1 MKFTCERDSLLKVL
15 TDASRGVPSR
25 PERAILN
32 CLHLSLDGDL
42 VSVTAT
48 DLNLWIRSQTRVADG
63 GVPGMVAIHSRYLVE
78 AVRSCEPGVIDIES
92 EDNKTYITS
101 GASKFTFNTLPAEN
115 FPELP
120 ETDVQETSVDVQDFL
135 DALGRV
141 VIARSTD
148 EARTVLTSVLMT
160 PEEFES
166 GEKGLRLVCTDS
178 YRLALRDLA
187 GFQLEPLKK
196 DILVPGRTLEEIN
209 RHAGE
214 AKEISVGISEKQ
226 ITFTIGD
233 VYFLTQLIEGDYP
246 KYKNLIPKGDD
257 YPNCLTIDKGDSN
270 NSAKDQFKRAIN
282 QVRIMAGA
290 DTPIRLTMKDSKL
303 IMRAS
308 SDYGEGDTELDVN
321 YNDDEMT
328 VAFNPRYLL
337 DGIDACPGEEISI
350 YTQDALKPAVL
361 RGVPKE
367 DFLYLL
373 MPVRVTD

>member
-1 MKFTCERDSLLKVL
+1 VKFTCERDSLVKVL

-48 DLNLWIRSQTRVADG
+48 DLNLWIRSQTKVADG
-63 GVPGMVAIHSRYLVE
+63 GEPGAVAIHSRFLVE
-78 AVRSCEPGVIDIES
+78 AVRSCEPGVIELES
-92 EDNKTYITS
+92 EENKAYVTS
-101 GASKFTFNTLPAEN
+101 GSSKFTFNTLPVDN

-120 ETDVQETSVDVQDFL
+120 PTDVQEASVAVEDFL

-148 EARTVLTSVLMT
+148 EARTVLTSVLLT
-160 PEEFES
+160 PEEFE
-166 GEKGLRLVCTDS
+166 GDQQGLRLVCTDS
-178 YRLALRDLA
+178 YRLALRDLT
-187 GFQLEPLKK
+187 GFQLEPLKN

-214 AKEISVGISEKQ
+214 AVEMSVGISEKQ
-226 ITFTIGD
+226 ISFTIGN

-257 YPNCLTIDKGDSN
+257 YPNCLTIDQGDSN

-290 DTPIRLTMKDSKL
+290 DTPIRLTMQDSQL
-303 IMRAS
+303 IMKAS
-308 SDYGEGDTELDVN
+308 SDYGEGNTELDVS
-321 YNDDEMT
+321 YSGEEMT

-361 RGVPKE
+361 RGVPQE